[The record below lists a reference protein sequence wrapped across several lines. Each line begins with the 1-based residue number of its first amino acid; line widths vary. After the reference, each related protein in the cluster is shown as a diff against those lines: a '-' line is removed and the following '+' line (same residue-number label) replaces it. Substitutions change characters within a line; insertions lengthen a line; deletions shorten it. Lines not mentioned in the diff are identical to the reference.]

1 MTGQPIPIVMRILFF
16 IKTNH
21 PDQSNPK
28 YYAQRRWFFSKT
40 SWKKPIL
47 LLKCL
52 VRPWSGRP
60 VLTFGKR
67 PKIMTL
73 YILEVHLNFLWWC
86 ASKTKKTKVS
96 KLRSIR
102 VSHIF
107 GAWNS
112 VWDDLSSRLGYV
124 FKYYH
129 DDDDDYYS
137 PPKGHLSTKAF
148 FFLAGWGWGG
158 GGDGQSPR
166 SLLFN
171 GHFLLSQSG
180 RCKVVQLYQYNL
192 LYDTWKA
199 LMQTNIYFQIKL
211 AADKCYNEY
220 SQRTHRCFR
229 SSLLSTRPKLSNAC
243 ESEPPNSFC
252 YFSGWEKR
260 RPDIRLRSLRTTNKA
275 QCQEPS
281 CITFATFTLCILC
294 ASFLDL
300 QWRFVIE
307 IYNVEICSQT

>member
-1 MTGQPIPIVMRILFF
+1 MRILLL

-73 YILEVHLNFLWWC
+73 CILEVHLNFLWWC
-86 ASKTKKTKVS
+86 ASKTEKTKVS
-96 KLRSIR
+96 KLHSIR

-137 PPKGHLSTKAF
+137 PPKGHLSTKAI

-158 GGDGQSPR
+158 GGADSP
-166 SLLFN
+166 
-171 GHFLLSQSG
+171 H
-180 RCKVVQLYQYNL
+180 V
-192 LYDTWKA
+192 
-199 LMQTNIYFQIKL
+199 
-211 AADKCYNEY
+211 
-220 SQRTHRCFR
+220 H
-229 SSLLSTRPKLSNAC
+229 
-243 ESEPPNSFC
+243 
-252 YFSGWEKR
+252 
-260 RPDIRLRSLRTTNKA
+260 
-275 QCQEPS
+275 S
-281 CITFATFTLCILC
+281 CSMATFFCPKVAVVKWFNCTSI
-294 ASFLDL
+294 
-300 QWRFVIE
+300 
-307 IYNVEICSQT
+307 IYYMTREKH

>member
-60 VLTFGKR
+60 VMTFRKR

-137 PPKGHLSTKAF
+137 PPKGHLSTKAIF
-148 FFLAGWGWGG
+148 FFGGLGVGG
-158 GGDGQSPR
+158 GGTDSP
-166 SLLFN
+166 
-171 GHFLLSQSG
+171 H
-180 RCKVVQLYQYNL
+180 V
-192 LYDTWKA
+192 
-199 LMQTNIYFQIKL
+199 
-211 AADKCYNEY
+211 
-220 SQRTHRCFR
+220 H
-229 SSLLSTRPKLSNAC
+229 
-243 ESEPPNSFC
+243 
-252 YFSGWEKR
+252 
-260 RPDIRLRSLRTTNKA
+260 
-275 QCQEPS
+275 S
-281 CITFATFTLCILC
+281 CSMATFFCPKVAVVKWFNCTSI
-294 ASFLDL
+294 
-300 QWRFVIE
+300 
-307 IYNVEICSQT
+307 IYYMTREKH